1 MGVEGVG
8 DDIIKSAI
16 EKCGVSENDKH
27 KRLVTKADLFADG
40 LSGGENSFKY
50 RKKCSQRN
58 LICLTEFR
66 QICFL
71 DVINS
76 LYDYDEYKSQIKL
89 IKGGE

>member
-1 MGVEGVG
+1 MT
-8 DDIIKSAI
+8 
-16 EKCGVSENDKH
+16 N
-27 KRLVTKADLFADG
+27 TKADLFADG

-50 RKKCSQRN
+50 RKM
-58 LICLTEFR
+58 LTKELDLPHR
-66 QICFL
+66 ISANMLL